1 MRRIAVTAGLCLMLA
16 SGVALAQTGTGT
28 GAPAS
33 EANTP
38 QNQQNPIR
46 PDPGAK
52 GASGI
57 TTQSTTPSTAPS
69 ASDRPTE
76 AQCRAGWDSSMRWT
90 RAEFE
95 AACR

>member
-1 MRRIAVTAGLCLMLA
+1 MRKMMATAGLCVMLA
-16 SGVALAQTGTGT
+16 SGAAFAQTGTGT
-28 GAPAS
+28 GAPS
-33 EANTP
+33 SDANTLP
-38 QNQQNPIR
+38 NQQNPVR
-46 PDPGAK
+46 PDPSAK

-76 AQCRAGWDSSMRWT
+76 AQCRAGWDSSMPWT